1 MPYPFSPDTH
11 RYVSPVLWEEVAGF
25 AEHPLQRAVGRS
37 NRGLGGRRRD
47 HPRGQINARAVDLTL
62 RSHSKQ
68 DLAIPTRHVN
78 HMMASIRFG
87 RLDHLRRVRALVIGL
102 QICIE

>member
-47 HPRGQINARAVDLTL
+47 HPRGQINARAADLTL

-87 RLDHLRRVRALVIGL
+87 RLDNFVELSTGHRVADLH
-102 QICIE
+102 